1 MAIVNWNR
9 WNQIYPSI
17 FDDGFLN
24 QSIVDSDAVNGLNMY
39 ETDNAL
45 VIEAQVP
52 GVDENNLNVLIEDN
66 ILTISADKKE
76 STEEKEKKKVVYK
89 SSRQMSFRYSTT
101 LPRKVDTENTEAVI
115 ENGVVTVTIPKIEEA
130 KPRKITINKK
140 K

>member
-66 ILTISADKKE
+66 ILTISADYKE
-76 STEEKEKKKVVYK
+76 SNEEKERKKVVYK

>member
-17 FDDGFLN
+17 FDDGFLP

-66 ILTISADKKE
+66 ILTISADYKE
-76 STEEKEKKKVVYK
+76 SNEEKERKKVVYK

>member
-101 LPRKVDTENTEAVI
+101 LPRKVDTEKTEAVI
-115 ENGVVTVTIPKIEEA
+115 ENGVVTITIPKIEEA

>member
-17 FDDGFLN
+17 LDDVFLP